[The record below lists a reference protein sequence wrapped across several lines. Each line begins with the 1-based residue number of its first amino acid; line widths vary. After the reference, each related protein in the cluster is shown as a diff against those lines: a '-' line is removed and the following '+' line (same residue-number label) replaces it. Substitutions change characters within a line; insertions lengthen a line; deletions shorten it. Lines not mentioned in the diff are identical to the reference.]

1 MCDEFFNDSFIDY
14 WCITFQ
20 EDHNNQ
26 WNKFPASKIPSLEV
40 MMIHVVK
47 LFNRATED
55 PEMAQNYIVELH
67 ELVKIAQPS
76 EKIRDPIKSFKKCLV
91 IVAKRF
97 KTYLGRSIHSTDEE
111 LVKANKGIVT
121 LVGHLYN
128 MGLDNGEILFVY
140 IGSELKRQQARSLL
154 LHLLQLIKESTV
166 EKFNDETTSK
176 GIIIRTVYG
185 ILVRENIIEN

>member
-1 MCDEFFNDSFIDY
+1 MCDELFNDSFIDY

-20 EDHNNQ
+20 EDNKNQ
-26 WNKFPASKIPSLEV
+26 WINFPASQIPSLEV

-55 PEMAQNYIVELH
+55 PEMVQNFAVELY
-67 ELVKIAQPS
+67 ELVKIVQPC

-97 KTYLGRSIHSTDEE
+97 KSYLSRPSHSSDEE

-140 IGSELKRQQARSLL
+140 IGSE
-154 LHLLQLIKESTV
+154 
-166 EKFNDETTSK
+166 
-176 GIIIRTVYG
+176 
-185 ILVRENIIEN
+185 